1 MSLACHAAA
10 AATLL
15 LRCDNCPCCHMRRRL
30 VLLLLLAVALL
41 AVAADGA
48 ATMKTPKAQFRES
61 VVSGFDQI
69 SKWFDSK
76 FGHLASDKRHMVRR
90 STSHRLCPSYCWLR
104 AMDRLSSS
112 SSAPIQSS
120 TSTVSRPTQ

>member
-15 LRCDNCPCCHMRRRL
+15 LHCDNCPCCHMRRRL

-90 STSHRLCPSYCWLR
+90 STSHRLCPSYCWLAACVLWIGSPPPPPR
-104 AMDRLSSS
+104 Y
-112 SSAPIQSS
+112 
-120 TSTVSRPTQ
+120 SRVPYYILP